1 MSNTKVYG
9 DVVAT
14 VGEYKDK
21 DGNEKK
27 RFLRVGTA
35 FVTEGDDG
43 NRSMSIKMDALP
55 LSADWSRWLRIY
67 QRKSKREQEEEQYR
81 QQQEAHVEPV
91 DDNIDEPIDLSDI
104 PF

>member
-35 FVTEGDDG
+35 FINEDDKG
-43 NRSMSIKMDALP
+43 KSRCL
-55 LSADWSRWLRIY
+55 SRWMH
-67 QRKSKREQEEEQYR
+67 YR
-81 QQQEAHVEPV
+81 
-91 DDNIDEPIDLSDI
+91 
-104 PF
+104 

>member
-14 VGEYKDK
+14 VGEYKNK

-35 FVTEGDDG
+35 FINEDDKG
-43 NRSMSIKMDALP
+43 NKSMSIKMDALP
-55 LSADWSRWLRIY
+55 LSAEWSRWLRIY

-81 QQQEAHVEPV
+81 QQQEAHMEPI

>member
-35 FVTEGDDG
+35 FVSEDDNG
-43 NRSMSIKMDALP
+43 NKSMSIKMDALP
-55 LSADWSRWLRIY
+55 LSAEWSRWLRVY
-67 QRKSKREQEEEQYR
+67 QRKSKQEQEEEQYR

-91 DDNIDEPIDLSDI
+91 DDNIEEPIDLSDI
-104 PF
+104 PL